1 MKKLFLVILCML
13 SLNLCSCKKL
23 YEIENNKLVAA
34 CSFKMENNKVN
45 YGFYISYPGG
55 DSKDASGSENSL
67 MLLEF
72 TAKNFGEALD
82 MFNKSGIFKTDLSHI
97 SFICADE
104 KYFNKFFGNDEKHL
118 REMVPSSPL
127 INCFIYDEDINM
139 LTQCLNKEYK
149 AAANDFTKAL
159 FQNDEHPYNCTLSEL
174 SLSKHNEFYTAS
186 IPKVSILKNGETFL
200 PHLSGTALY
209 SSNSKIVSLSTDE
222 HKKYS
227 RWIKNYSN
235 ESRGYKISMKNK
247 KINVSLKDKDILHLA
262 RKYAIMNADLLNIK
276 YYGRRLFTTYQKY
289 NSFMDNLNLFNVNIS

>member
-1 MKKLFLVILCML
+1 M
-13 SLNLCSCKKL
+13 LCSCKKI

-34 CSFKMENNKVN
+34 CNIKTKNDKLC

-72 TAKNFGEALD
+72 IAGNFSEALNK
-82 MFNKSGIFKTDLSHI
+82 FNESGVFKTDLSHI

-104 KYFNKFFGNDEKHL
+104 KHL
-118 REMVPSSPL
+118 RETIPSGPL
-127 INCFIYDEDINM
+127 VNCFIYDDDVNT
-139 LTQCLNKEYK
+139 LTECLNKEYNSK
-149 AAANDFTKAL
+149 ANNFSKSL

-174 SLSKHNEFYTAS
+174 SLAKHNEFYTAS
-186 IPKVSILKNGETFL
+186 IPKVSISQNSNTFL
-200 PHLSGTALY
+200 PRVSGTVLY
-209 SSNSKIVSLSTDE
+209 SLNSDVVSLNADE

-247 KINVSLKDKDILHLA
+247 KINVFLKDKDIIHIV
-262 RKYAIMNADLLNIK
+262 RKYAIMNIDVLNIK
-276 YYGRRLFTTYQKY
+276 YYGRRLFTTYKKY
-289 NSFMDNLNLFNVNIS
+289 SRFMNTLNLLNVSIN